1 MQLDELYPSRWI
13 KSDDLAQGDLALT
26 IREVTIEQIG
36 LEQEDS
42 PILWFNET
50 EKGLPMNVTNAR
62 AIGELHGS
70 ETNLWAGSRITLYRT
85 EVEFQ
90 GKTTFGVRVRLTAP
104 AVVDEAVGELAAE
117 AVNSA
122 PPAVEGPDP
131 VDPGTDDTDVPF

>member
-13 KSDDLAQGDLALT
+13 KSDDLAEGDLDLT
-26 IREVTIEQIG
+26 IRELTIEQIG
-36 LEQEDS
+36 LEQENQ

-50 EKGLPMNVTNAR
+50 EKGLPLNVTNAR

-104 AVVDEAVGELAAE
+104 EAASGNEALGEFTAE
-117 AVNSA
+117 VSA
-122 PPAVEGPDP
+122 SLEGPDP
-131 VDPGTDDTDVPF
+131 VDPGTDDSDVPF